1 MLTGMSS
8 GARTA
13 VEVKREVNIYEWK
26 QVRSQAPTDSEL
38 ALAFRT
44 QTWTE
49 VTQDRMFHRCC
60 CVA

>member
-1 MLTGMSS
+1 MVTGMSS

-49 VTQDRMFHRCC
+49 VTQDQM
-60 CVA
+60 